1 MKQISE
7 LRDILGEF
15 LVLNKSRLD
24 CFTKMLLALFAVRT
38 VNMREVAIAFS
49 GCANIN
55 SRYRR
60 IKRFFSAVKI
70 DTNKVG
76 LWVFRLFFKDTDKL
90 YLIIDRTNWFF
101 GKAKINIL
109 TAGIAYEGSCIP
121 ICWTFLNKA
130 GNASAKE
137 HIDIINKVIRLIG
150 KDNIIGI
157 LGDREFASSR
167 LFKWVN
173 SKKLFFYIRIKDNAD
188 VRIGKKKLCSAK
200 KLFQHLR
207 LKEQIIFGV
216 TVWVYGQKLYL
227 AGSRSHT
234 GELMVVA
241 TNRCDKNAI
250 AVYLR
255 RWEIE
260 CFFQNLKGRGFRFE
274 DTHIVDLDKIN
285 KIMCLL
291 VVGFSW
297 AHKVGEWLSTKRPII
312 FNRHRESR
320 RPQYSFFR
328 YGFDAIREAIIGHHF
343 KRRQF
348 YRLLD
353 VFYKPPPL
361 QNLKGGLIS

>member
-7 LRDILGEF
+7 LRNILSGF
-15 LVLNKSRLD
+15 LILNKSRLD
-24 CFTKMLLALFAVRT
+24 CFTRMLLALFAVRT
-38 VNMREVAIAFS
+38 VNMREVAVAFS
-49 GCANIN
+49 GCANIS

-60 IKRFFSAVKI
+60 IKRFFTSVKI
-70 DTNKVG
+70 DTNRVG
-76 LWVFRLFFKDTDKL
+76 IWVFRLFFKETDKV

-121 ICWTFLNKA
+121 LCWKFLNKA
-130 GNASAKE
+130 GNANAKE
-137 HIDIINKVIRLIG
+137 HIDIIKKAMGLIG
-150 KDNIIGI
+150 KENIIGV
-157 LGDREFASSR
+157 LGDREFASGR
-167 LFKWVN
+167 LFKWIN
-173 SKKLFFYIRIKDNAD
+173 SKKLYFYIRIKDNSE
-188 VRIGKKKLCSAK
+188 VKVGKKKLCSAK
-200 KLFQHLR
+200 KLFRDLN
-207 LKEQIIFGV
+207 LKEQSVFGC
-216 TVWVYGQKLYL
+216 TVWIYGQKLYL

-241 TNRCDKNAI
+241 TNKCDKNAI

-285 KIMCLL
+285 KLMCLL
-291 VVGFSW
+291 VIGFSW
-297 AHKVGEWLSTKRPII
+297 AHKVGEWLSIKKPII
-312 FNRHRESR
+312 FNRYRDST

-328 YGFDAIREAIIGHHF
+328 YGFDAIREAIIGHYY

-348 YRLLD
+348 YRLLN
-353 VFYKPPPL
+353 VFYKPPTPTYSA
-361 QNLKGGLIS
+361 GGRVT